1 MNRRTRSMERMGTSR
16 SRQFTFL
23 VQWQHLPAAHADRSS
38 SGSGAKPNRNPGG
51 MI

>member
-38 SGSGAKPNRNPGG
+38 DASGASQTEIPEG
-51 MI
+51 